1 MEIPGRKGRKM
12 VQLNNRQKKEMIRGI
27 AAVAVYVLVSL
38 LIMIYAGGPIIEW
51 VKDPVAFRG
60 WVERHG
66 LLGDLA
72 FLGMM
77 VLQVVVAILP
87 GEPFEIAAGYAFGVW
102 EGTFLCLLGTTIG
115 SCLVFWF
122 VRTLGMR
129 VVEIFFSREQI
140 GRLKFLRDEKRLTLL
155 TFIAFFIPGT
165 PKDLLTYAVGLTPMR
180 FKTWLVITVLARIPS
195 IVTSTIGGNALGMQR
210 YVFAI
215 IVFAATLLV
224 SGAGVWAY
232 RRMNR

>member
-1 MEIPGRKGRKM
+1 M
-12 VQLNNRQKKEMIRGI
+12 VQLNNRQKKEIIRGI
-27 AAVAVYVLVSL
+27 SAVAVYVLLSL
-38 LIMIYAGGPIIEW
+38 LIMIFAGRPIIEW

-66 LLGDLA
+66 ILGDLA

-77 VLQVVVAILP
+77 ILQVVVAILP

-115 SCLVFWF
+115 SCLVFGF

-129 VVEIFFSREQI
+129 VVELFFSREQI
-140 GRLKFLRDEKRLTLL
+140 GGLKFLRDKKRLTLL
-155 TFIAFFIPGT
+155 TFIVFFIPGT

-180 FKTWLVITVLARIPS
+180 FTTWLIITIFARIPS
-195 IVTSTIGGNALGMQR
+195 IITSTAGGNALGMQR

-224 SGAGVWAY
+224 SAAGLWAY